1 MTYCATYSDG
11 QRQLSYYVQADSLE
25 EAAQKARQMEVADWR
40 LVSVAESA
48 EQWDWAVSWA

>member
-1 MTYCATYSDG
+1 MTYRATYSDG
-11 QRQLSYYVQADSLE
+11 QRQTTLYVQADSLE
-25 EAAQKARQMEVADWR
+25 EAAKKARQMEVQAWR